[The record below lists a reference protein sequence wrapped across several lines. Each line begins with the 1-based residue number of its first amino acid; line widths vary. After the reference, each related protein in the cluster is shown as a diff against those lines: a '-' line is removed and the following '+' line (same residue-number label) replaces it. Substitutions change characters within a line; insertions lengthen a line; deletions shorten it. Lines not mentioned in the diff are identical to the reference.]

1 MLTFTT
7 NGVSSFGIWR
17 APWGK
22 SADKFLTIFLHGTD
36 HSIVECSYS
45 FLRRGFGVFGV
56 FQMPFYHVCFQEQN
70 DEQDFCGN
78 SMHGGS
84 RCWTSE

>member
-7 NGVSSFGIWR
+7 NGVSGFGIWR

-36 HSIVECSYS
+36 HSIVDCSYS
-45 FLRRGFGVFGV
+45 FVRRAFGVS
-56 FQMPFYHVCFQEQN
+56 QMPFYYVLFQEQS
-70 DEQDFCGN
+70 DEQNLCGN

-84 RCWTSE
+84 CCWTGE